1 MEARP
6 TLDGT
11 ARDPTEVL
19 LVSSGQR
26 GETEAG
32 MMVDFFPVD
41 PDSKVTLRTIFSN
54 HQRKAK
60 P

>member
-11 ARDPTEVL
+11 ARDPTEAL
-19 LVSSGQR
+19 LVIRGQR
-26 GETEAG
+26 GKTDDG
-32 MMVDFFPVD
+32 VLVDFFPVD
-41 PDSKVTLRTIFSN
+41 PDSKVTLRTIFSKEER
-54 HQRKAK
+54 Q

>member
-11 ARDPTEVL
+11 ARDPTGETL

-26 GETEAG
+26 GKTEAVV
-32 MMVDFFPVD
+32 MVDFFPVD
-41 PDSKVTLRTIFSN
+41 PIAR
-54 HQRKAK
+54 
-60 P
+60 